1 MKTNLTTSHPQS
13 SYGIP
18 VLVVDG
24 EAFGPG
30 DTFRTTAGTVLAWE
44 TMPTP
49 WQLDDEERD
58 QVRAFLGPFLDD
70 YNARIREWYPG
81 FAPANGRPTQL

>member
-1 MKTNLTTSHPQS
+1 MKTNLTTNHPSS

-30 DTFRTTAGTVLAWE
+30 DQFRTTTGTVLAWE
-44 TMPTP
+44 VMPNP
-49 WQLDDEERD
+49 WQLDEEQRE
-58 QVRAFLGPFLDD
+58 QVRTFLGTFLDA
-70 YNARIREWYPG
+70 YNARIREMFPG
-81 FAPANGRPTQL
+81 FEPANGQPTQL